1 MMEQRQQP
9 DGEDERAGNGAA
21 RRLLHDVPR
30 YFAGLLLLAGVA
42 VNFANVI
49 GRYLFGSAIFWAEE
63 IMVFLLIWG
72 VFVGAVAVAWRGG
85 HLRMDLFS
93 TRLETPWREAVNA
106 LTVIAFIGCSVFVA
120 IQSWGVTMLFAR
132 SGQVSVTA
140 GVPMTVPHAAL
151 LLGFVAMVIA
161 VLVRLRAYLSG
172 RF

>member
-1 MMEQRQQP
+1 MTQQRQPADSDDECP
-9 DGEDERAGNGAA
+9 DGGAA
-21 RRLLHDVPR
+21 RALLHDAPR
-30 YFAGLLLLAGVA
+30 LVAGLLLLAGVA
-42 VNFANVI
+42 INFANVI
-49 GRYLFGSAIFWAEE
+49 GRYVFGSAIFWAEE

-93 TRLETPWREAVNA
+93 TRLETPWREVVNA
-106 LTVIAFIGCSVFVA
+106 LTVIAFIGCCLFVA
-120 IQSWGVTMLFAR
+120 VQSWGVTMLFAR

-140 GVPMTVPHAAL
+140 GVPMTVAHGAL

-161 VLVRLRAYLSG
+161 VLVRLRAYFSG